1 MSDDSKSEMEKH
13 YEQQSIEAFNIL
25 KKTPHLLEFIKN
37 FNGDNGFMFSGNTE
51 IYKIGKIL
59 DFQGHS
65 GCSFALTL
73 RQIQTLIN
81 NNPEMVPFDAWN

>member
-37 FNGDNGFMFSGNTE
+37 FKVSN
-51 IYKIGKIL
+51 I
-59 DFQGHS
+59 
-65 GCSFALTL
+65 
-73 RQIQTLIN
+73 
-81 NNPEMVPFDAWN
+81 